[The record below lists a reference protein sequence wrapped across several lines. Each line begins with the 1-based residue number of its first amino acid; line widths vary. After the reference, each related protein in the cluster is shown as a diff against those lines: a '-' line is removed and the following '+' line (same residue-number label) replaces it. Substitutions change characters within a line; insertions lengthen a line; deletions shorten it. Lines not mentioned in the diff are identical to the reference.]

1 MTLTAAPRLRVA
13 HEGKIARVLIDNA
26 GKRNA
31 FDLAMW
37 QALPGVMSALDA
49 DPGVRVIILS
59 GAAGQPFCSGADI
72 SEFSTVRASAEGGRL
87 YEAANAAAFDALA
100 RCAKPVIAS
109 IRGFCL
115 GGGMGLAAACDLR
128 VAAEGTIFGIPAAR
142 LGLGYPP
149 SAMAYIVAAVG
160 AQAAR
165 DLFFT
170 ARRIDAGEA
179 KALGFLARLVKED
192 QLDAEVAALARVM
205 ADNAP
210 LTIAAAKAAIARA
223 AGLPV
228 AVSAEE
234 ADAIAAASFDSA
246 DYAEGRQ
253 AFLEKR
259 APRFEGR

>member
-1 MTLTAAPRLRVA
+1 MTLTASPRLRVA
-13 HEGKIARVLIDNA
+13 HKGKIARVLIDNA

-49 DPGVRVIILS
+49 DPGVRAIILS

-72 SEFSTVRASAEGGRL
+72 SEFSNVRASAEGGRL

-109 IRGFCL
+109 LRGFCI